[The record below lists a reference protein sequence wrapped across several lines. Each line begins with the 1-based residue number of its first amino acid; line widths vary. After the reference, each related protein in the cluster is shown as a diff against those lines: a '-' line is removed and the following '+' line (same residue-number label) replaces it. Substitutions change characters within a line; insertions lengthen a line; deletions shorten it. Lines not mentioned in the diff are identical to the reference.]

1 MSFSTVIS
9 QVVMQGTGG
18 VLIGTLTE
26 SVLPLPAVFVN
37 SQNFIQT
44 SGEVGL
50 QLAVNGLA
58 ISGWNDFMV
67 KRGFRGEDPTRGI
80 PFIIGLLATQP
91 GLLQKITNTSKY
103 LIQAA
108 RVLMNAPAAP
118 VLPPVLTPNTNN
130 YCPPPGS
137 ADNNKKY
144 GTDGVDEAA
153 PKINHTPW
161 V

>member
-26 SVLPLPAVFVN
+26 SVLPLPSVFVN
-37 SQNFIQT
+37 SQNFVQT

-67 KRGFRGEDPTRGI
+67 KRGFRGEVR
-80 PFIIGLLATQP
+80 LLH
-91 GLLQKITNTSKY
+91 Y
-103 LIQAA
+103 
-108 RVLMNAPAAP
+108 
-118 VLPPVLTPNTNN
+118 NN
-130 YCPPPGS
+130 
-137 ADNNKKY
+137 
-144 GTDGVDEAA
+144 
-153 PKINHTPW
+153 IFF
-161 V
+161 